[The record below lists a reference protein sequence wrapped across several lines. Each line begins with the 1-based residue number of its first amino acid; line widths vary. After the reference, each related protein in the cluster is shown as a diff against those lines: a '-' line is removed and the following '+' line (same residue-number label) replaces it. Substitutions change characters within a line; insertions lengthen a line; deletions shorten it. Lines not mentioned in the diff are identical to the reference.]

1 MRTDRE
7 HFNFAMEVLKPV
19 VDDMSWASG
28 IMFQSR
34 IISIAD
40 ASPLLL
46 MWAYQAIT
54 VYRRLE
60 QRYGD
65 VVQEPLALM
74 QEKLRIMSRRWKVGG
89 MKVHS
94 HLMYSYTYYFQMHM
108 LRYWTH
114 EKSRGWM
121 NLLKFRLFP
130 LRFLG

>member
-1 MRTDRE
+1 MRTDKD

-34 IISIAD
+34 IVSVAD

-54 VYRRLE
+54 IYRRLQ

-65 VVQEPLALM
+65 VVCEPLALM
-74 QEKLRIMSRRWKVGG
+74 EEKLHIMSRRWKVGG
-89 MKVHS
+89 MTMPAKVFCPG
-94 HLMYSYTYYFQMHM
+94 LT
-108 LRYWTH
+108 R
-114 EKSRGWM
+114 
-121 NLLKFRLFP
+121 FRSLFSNS
-130 LRFLG
+130 

>member
-1 MRTDRE
+1 MRTDKE

-54 VYRRLE
+54 IYRRLE
-60 QRYGD
+60 QRYGN

-89 MKVHS
+89 MDGQIFT
-94 HLMYSYTYYFQMHM
+94 M
-108 LRYWTH
+108 R
-114 EKSRGWM
+114 EIGC
-121 NLLKFRLFP
+121 
-130 LRFLG
+130 